1 MVCGKSG
8 KNQIPTQKV
17 VKRHKYNVT
26 DKSLRTANGIVF
38 DSRREMMRYL
48 ELLTMERAGLIRNL
62 ELQPSFELQPKYH
75 RAGKTERA
83 IIYRADFQYVD
94 CATSETIVEDV
105 KGYKTKEYL
114 LKRKMLFFRYPNI
127 NFREV

>member
-62 ELQPSFELQPKYH
+62 ELQPSFELQPKYR

-114 LKRKMLFFRYPNI
+114 LKRKMFFFRYPNI